1 MKKVI
6 SLKIDVSK
14 IEKDRLYQGKK
25 GTYLDAV
32 CFYDDEKD
40 QYGNNGMIVQS
51 VSKEERENGVQGP
64 ILGNAKT
71 FESNGRSSGNID
83 SSVELDD
90 VDDNLPF

>member
-1 MKKVI
+1 MKKTI

-14 IEKDRLYQGKK
+14 IDKGRLFKGKK
-25 GTYLDAV
+25 GTYLDAI

-51 VSKEERENGVQGP
+51 VSKEEREQGVQGN

-71 FESNGRSSGNID
+71 FEKPENESID
-83 SSVELDD
+83 SSVDLDD
-90 VDDNLPF
+90 DIDDDLPF